1 MDEQEQYGRRECL
14 ELRAIPT
21 AAKEDTDEIVQS
33 IGSLIGVKID
43 DSDIS
48 ISHRM
53 PVSTKSEGSAVPQ
66 LSL

>member
-53 PVSTKSEGSAVPQ
+53 PVST
-66 LSL
+66 